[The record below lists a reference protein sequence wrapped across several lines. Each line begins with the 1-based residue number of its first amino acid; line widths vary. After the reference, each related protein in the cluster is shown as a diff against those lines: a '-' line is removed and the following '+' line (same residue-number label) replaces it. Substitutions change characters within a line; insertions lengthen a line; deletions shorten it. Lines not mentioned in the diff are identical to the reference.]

1 MSKISDF
8 LARKTSLGDK
18 DPIFLPPTQDAAPPA
33 SALEG
38 EVAAAGGTRLGA
50 ENEALRSLVIDAARK
65 IEDLD
70 NLKLAFGRIIDPLQ
84 RTLQALEQETARNAS
99 LLSTVS
105 ESRAAADGLRENLQ
119 QSEKAVAS
127 LSAINER
134 LQLEL
139 EQVGKSASTLE
150 STRIE
155 LANENTQK
163 NTQIVELESRL
174 LAESIARQAMAD
186 EHRIVTGQAQA
197 ATSRLGTVEAEIVA
211 ARQKLALSDDERRSL
226 QTALDQTLAEV
237 SRISRQLTDSNHA
250 LATAQTRRTQLENS
264 FADAEGE
271 RRRLVTALDEA
282 NERHR
287 AESSTQTM
295 RLDALQS
302 RAAMAEKLLAEARTN
317 LTARAD
323 EIRSFERKMTD
334 ATIARSAT
342 EKKLAQIESTQQAQ
356 ERQTNDL
363 EQARAALLERNTA
376 LGKNM
381 RTREMELARAEEKI
395 QSLSDLIAR
404 LETDIQTGR
413 SRMDKRVEEL
423 NALLEHER
431 MDRAVAEG
439 ALEATRK
446 DNARL
451 QRENSRLEALTRQGD
466 DALAGKRGKSN
477 VEPIIKS

>member
-33 SALEG
+33 SALDG

-105 ESRAAADGLRENLQ
+105 ESRAAADGLRANLQ
-119 QSEKAVAS
+119 QSAKAVAS
-127 LSAINER
+127 LSAVNEG

-139 EQVGKSASTLE
+139 EEVRESASILE

-155 LANENTQK
+155 LVNENTQK
-163 NTQIVELESRL
+163 NTQIVELESRKL
-174 LAESIARQAMAD
+174 EESIARQAMAD

-211 ARQKLALSDDERRSL
+211 ARQKLALSDDEKRSL

-250 LATAQTRRTQLENS
+250 LATAQTRRTQLETS

-334 ATIARSAT
+334 ATIARSTA

-381 RTREMELARAEEKI
+381 RTRETELARAEEKI
-395 QSLSDLIAR
+395 QSLNDLIAR

-413 SRMDKRVEEL
+413 SRMDKRIEEL

-466 DALAGKRGKSN
+466 DALAGKSGKSN
-477 VEPIIKS
+477 VEPILKS

>member
-1 MSKISDF
+1 M
-8 LARKTSLGDK
+8 
-18 DPIFLPPTQDAAPPA
+18 
-33 SALEG
+33 
-38 EVAAAGGTRLGA
+38 
-50 ENEALRSLVIDAARK
+50 RSLVIDAARK

-119 QSEKAVAS
+119 QSAKAVAS
-127 LSAINER
+127 LSAVNEG

-139 EQVGKSASTLE
+139 EEVRESASILE

-155 LANENTQK
+155 LVNENTQK
-163 NTQIVELESRL
+163 NTQIVELESRKL
-174 LAESIARQAMAD
+174 EESIARQAMAD

-211 ARQKLALSDDERRSL
+211 ARQKIALSDDEKRSL
-226 QTALDQTLAEV
+226 QTALDQTLSEV
-237 SRISRQLTDSNHA
+237 SRISRQVTDSNHA
-250 LATAQTRRTQLENS
+250 LATAQTRRAQLETS
-264 FADAEGE
+264 YADAEGE
-271 RRRLVTALDEA
+271 RRRLVAALDEA

-334 ATIARSAT
+334 ATIARSAA

-381 RTREMELARAEEKI
+381 RTRETELARAEEKI
-395 QSLSDLIAR
+395 QSLNDLIAR

-413 SRMDKRVEEL
+413 SRMDKRIEEM

-466 DALAGKRGKSN
+466 DALAGKSGKSN
-477 VEPIIKS
+477 VEPILKS